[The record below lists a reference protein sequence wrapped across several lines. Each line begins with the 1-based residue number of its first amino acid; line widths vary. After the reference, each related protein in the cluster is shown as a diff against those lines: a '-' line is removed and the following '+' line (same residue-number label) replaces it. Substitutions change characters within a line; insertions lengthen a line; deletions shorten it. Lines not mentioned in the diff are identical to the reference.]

1 MSFALREARARQTM
15 PICVPRS
22 DCDCIGLKSTEI
34 LYPLLITFLH
44 LIRTFPLVRHLC

>member
-15 PICVPRS
+15 LIRVSRS
-22 DCDCIGLKSTEI
+22 GCDCRGLKSTEV

-44 LIRTFPLVRHLC
+44 LTRTFPLVRHLC